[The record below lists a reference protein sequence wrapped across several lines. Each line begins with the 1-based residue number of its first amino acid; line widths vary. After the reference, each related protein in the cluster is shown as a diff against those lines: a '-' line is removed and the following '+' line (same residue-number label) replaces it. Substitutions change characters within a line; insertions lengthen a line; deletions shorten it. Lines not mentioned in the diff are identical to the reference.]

1 MKRAEPI
8 EGALRVLISAADLGR
23 RVEEL
28 TAEVAADFAGNAP
41 VIVGI
46 LNGAAPFMMDL
57 LRFLPPPM
65 AREILYDFVDAT
77 SYSGTESTGAV
88 ELSRHLSVD
97 VLDRPVLV
105 VDGIVD
111 TGRTLSVVLDN
122 LREQQPASLRTCV
135 LLDKPGRR
143 RFEVPVDYRGFEI
156 EDHFV
161 VGYGMDLDARFRG
174 LRHIAVIGDRPPFR
188 G

>member
-1 MKRAEPI
+1 MTKAEPF
-8 EGALRVLISAADLGR
+8 EGALRVLISAADVCR

-28 TAEVAADFAGNAP
+28 AAEVAADLSGSAP

-57 LRFLPPPM
+57 LRFLPAPL
-65 AREILYDFVDAT
+65 AQDVLYDFVDAT

-88 ELSRHLSVD
+88 KSSRDLSIEVGG
-97 VLDRPVLV
+97 RPVLV

-111 TGRTLSVVLDN
+111 TGQTLAVVLDN
-122 LREQQPASLRTCV
+122 LRDQQPAWLRTCV
-135 LLDKPGRR
+135 LFDKPSRR

-156 EDHFV
+156 EDLFV
-161 VGYGMDLDARFRG
+161 VGYGMDLDGRFRG
-174 LRHIAVIGDRPPFR
+174 LRHIAVIDDAS
-188 G
+188 